1 MTNADII
8 RQMDNEEL
16 ADFMLATVIT
26 ALGVLGLHLDEEV
39 ADEFYDTNL
48 RYLELSESQYLPQ

>member
-8 RQMDNEEL
+8 RQMNNEEL
-16 ADFMLATVIT
+16 ADFMLATVIS
-26 ALGVLGLHLDEEV
+26 AFSVLGLHLDEEV